1 MALHPWHDLRLGD
14 GAPESLTGVIEVPRK
29 STIKYELC
37 KDTGLIRISHVL
49 YPPVPYPGN
58 YGFFPRT
65 LDEDGDPLDMMVI
78 MRDAVAPLTLC
89 DVRPIGVVEMTD
101 GGENDDKVLC
111 VLRRDPIYDP
121 YEDFDGLP
129 EYERDELMWFFT
141 EYQKASHDELEVK
154 GINGRDA
161 AHRVIRRCIDN
172 YHEVFDEHAS
182 VAGGGGDE
190 EE

>member
-1 MALHPWHDLRLGD
+1 MALHPWHDIPLGGDPAD
-14 GAPESLTGVIEVPRK
+14 GLTAVIEVPRK

-58 YGFFPRT
+58 YGFFPQT
-65 LDEDGDPLDMMVI
+65 LDADGDPLDMMVI

-101 GGENDDKVLC
+101 GGKNDDKVLC

-121 YEDFDGLP
+121 YQDFEGLP
-129 EYERDELMWFFT
+129 AYERDELQWFFT
-141 EYQKASHDELEVK
+141 EYQKTSHDALEVK
-154 GINGRDA
+154 GISGRDA
-161 AHRVIRRCIDN
+161 AHRVIRRCVKN
-172 YHEVFDEHAS
+172 YLDAFGDRSDRAHGD
-182 VAGGGGDE
+182 DE